1 MCHHP
6 KASLAFNTNRKN
18 SRQKLKCFKE
28 ITNCPGREKL
38 ECTDERIQVHKST
51 KQSRREQLFKSVST
65 ECSKERLQEAAVPAE
80 SRAIQPLDKPLEG
93 SEIDRTKREVGQVT
107 ERDRRP
113 QLMIRENYG
122 WQDSR
127 EAGDQAINQRMFS
140 ELR

>member
-1 MCHHP
+1 MQQGKTSGGCS
-6 KASLAFNTNRKN
+6 ASREQGNPT
-18 SRQKLKCFKE
+18 SRQVF
-28 ITNCPGREKL
+28 GG
-38 ECTDERIQVHKST
+38 ECCEN
-51 KQSRREQLFKSVST
+51 
-65 ECSKERLQEAAVPAE
+65 
-80 SRAIQPLDKPLEG
+80 
-93 SEIDRTKREVGQVT
+93 DRTKREVGQVT

>member
-1 MCHHP
+1 VETKTRRQASLRHHP
-6 KASLAFNTNRKN
+6 KASLAFNTNRKT

-28 ITNCPGREKL
+28 ITSCPGREKL
-38 ECTDERIQVHKST
+38 ECTDKRIQVHKST
-51 KQSRREQLFKSVST
+51 KQI
-65 ECSKERLQEAAVPAE
+65 QEAAT
-80 SRAIQPLDKPLEG
+80 SRQVFGGECCD
-93 SEIDRTKREVGQVT
+93 DRTKREVGQVA
-107 ERDRRP
+107 ERDRRT